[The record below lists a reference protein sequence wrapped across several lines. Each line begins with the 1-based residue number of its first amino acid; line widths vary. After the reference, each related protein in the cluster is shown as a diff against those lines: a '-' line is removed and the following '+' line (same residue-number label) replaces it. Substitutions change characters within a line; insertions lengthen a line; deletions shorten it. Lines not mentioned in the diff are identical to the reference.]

1 MTTKLWLGSAA
12 WSQSSAQRHDPCSR
26 GFTPAVRP
34 GPMIGQDNER
44 VFKDLLKITAEQY
57 RQLLERQI
65 IF

>member
-1 MTTKLWLGSAA
+1 
-12 WSQSSAQRHDPCSR
+12 
-26 GFTPAVRP
+26 
-34 GPMIGQDNER
+34 MIGQDNER